1 MRVEVMS
8 MTVTSFL
15 LASPVKRVPSVSFCA
30 VINVPA
36 PSGLDNDHDG
46 FFAGQ
51 DCNDNDAA
59 IRPGAQEVKGNRID
73 ENCDG
78 ISDPFPT
85 VAAGVATKWTVK
97 RSRLKLTGLTITQVP
112 AKPFSAEIR
121 CSGSHCPFK
130 RKALTGKVSRNAMN
144 ALGSLSSKQRAFR
157 AKQTLQIWI
166 SAPGFNSKVAQLQLK
181 AGRIPTTVPLCVPP
195 GATRPQR
202 SCT

>member
-1 MRVEVMS
+1 R
-8 MTVTSFL
+8 TVNYAAPRTQNGTTTITYQAAYPDGSF
-15 LASPVKRVPSVSFCA
+15 ASTGSIA
-30 VINVPA
+30 VTVVGAAVNPGGVAGIDA
-36 PSGLDNDHDG
+36 DHDG

-51 DCNDNDAA
+51 DCNDNNAA
-59 IRPGAQEVKGNRID
+59 IRPGALEIKGNRID

-78 ISDPFPT
+78 ISEPFPT
-85 VAAGVATKWTVK
+85 VASGVSTKWTVK

-130 RKALTGKVSRNAMN
+130 RKALKGKVSKNAIN
-144 ALGSLSSKQRAFR
+144 ALGSLSSKQRTFR

-181 AGRIPTTVPLCVPP
+181 AGKVPATLPLC
-195 GATRPQR
+195 
-202 SCT
+202 